1 MEHVNSVLCI
11 TGRFGQARD
20 MFRPPYLARVA
31 AGAAVYALEETRR
44 LPTVA
49 IHLPITAISQLLQT
63 SMHLQQFVTSLAL
76 KGDEVFDRLANRP
89 VEQPEW
95 ATFDEDLDDEQPFGS
110 GDFAARSDSDFAAR
124 LSRFDLF
131 AESDPAEGVPEP
143 TASITPS
150 PTNGYAASHTAET
163 DTTEAATAETDAAE
177 STAAEAAGAEATEA
191 TGEDTDTTGTGT
203 AGTAA
208 SAPAQSRGV
217 IEPEVAGRY
226 DYANMTL
233 AQLRARLRM
242 LSVEELADLLAYE
255 QQTLDRAPFVTML
268 TNRIATVQAK

>member
-1 MEHVNSVLCI
+1 
-11 TGRFGQARD
+11 

-31 AGAAVYALEETRR
+31 AGAAVYAFEETRR
-44 LPTVA
+44 LPSAA

-63 SMHLQQFVTSLAL
+63 SMHVQQFVTSLAL

-95 ATFDEDLDDEQPFGS
+95 ATFDEDLDDEQPFGG
-110 GDFAARSDSDFAAR
+110 GDFGARGDSDFAAR

-131 AESDPAEGVPEP
+131 TESDPAAGVPEP
-143 TASITPS
+143 TVSVTSSA
-150 PTNGYAASHTAET
+150 TNGYAASHTAES
-163 DTTEAATAETDAAE
+163 DTTEAGTPETE
-177 STAAEAAGAEATEA
+177 STAAEAPELGTGSTEA
-191 TGEDTDTTGTGT
+191 TGEDTDTTETGN

-208 SAPAQSRGV
+208 SAPAQPRGV

>member
-1 MEHVNSVLCI
+1 
-11 TGRFGQARD
+11 

-131 AESDPAEGVPEP
+131 AESDPVEGVPEP
-143 TASITPS
+143 TDSVTPS
-150 PTNGYAASHTAET
+150 ATNGYAASHTAES

-177 STAAEAAGAEATEA
+177 STAAEAADAGATEA
-191 TGEDTDTTGTGT
+191 TGEDTDTAGTGD

>member
-110 GDFAARSDSDFAAR
+110 GDFGARGDRDLAAR

-131 AESDPAEGVPEP
+131 ADSDPAAGVPEP
-143 TASITPS
+143 TASVAPS
-150 PTNGYAASHTAET
+150 ATNGYAASHTAES
-163 DTTEAATAETDAAE
+163 DTVEPATAETDTAE
-177 STAAEAAGAEATEA
+177 TTAADAETGTDSPET
-191 TGEDTDTTGTGT
+191 TGEDTDNPGTSNP
-203 AGTAA
+203 GTAA
-208 SAPAQSRGV
+208 PAEPRGV
-217 IEPEVAGRY
+217 VEPEVAARY

-242 LSVEELADLLAYE
+242 LSAEELAELLAYE

>member
-1 MEHVNSVLCI
+1 
-11 TGRFGQARD
+11 

-110 GDFAARSDSDFAAR
+110 GDFGARGDRDLAAR

-131 AESDPAEGVPEP
+131 AESDPAAGVPEP
-143 TASITPS
+143 TASVTPS
-150 PTNGYAASHTAET
+150 ATNGYAASHTAES
-163 DTTEAATAETDAAE
+163 DTTEAATAETDTAE
-177 STAAEAAGAEATEA
+177 TTPTSDAVDTGTNSIET
-191 TGEDTDTTGTGT
+191 TGEDTDNPGTSNP
-203 AGTAA
+203 GTAA
-208 SAPAQSRGV
+208 AEPRGV
-217 IEPEVAGRY
+217 VEPEVAGRY

-242 LSVEELADLLAYE
+242 LSVEELAELLAYE

>member
-1 MEHVNSVLCI
+1 
-11 TGRFGQARD
+11 

-110 GDFAARSDSDFAAR
+110 GDFGARGDRDFAAR

-131 AESDPAEGVPEP
+131 AESDPAAGVPEP
-143 TASITPS
+143 AASVTPS
-150 PTNGYAASHTAET
+150 ATNGYAASHTAES
-163 DTTEAATAETDAAE
+163 DTVESATAETDTAE
-177 STAAEAAGAEATEA
+177 TTTTADAVETGTNSIETA
-191 TGEDTDTTGTGT
+191 GEDTDNPGTDNPGT
-203 AGTAA
+203 SNPGTAA
-208 SAPAQSRGV
+208 AEPRGV

-242 LSVEELADLLAYE
+242 LSVEELAELLAYE